1 MDIPKKHKKN
11 VVKVKSDPDEL
22 QFDMSKVIDQ
32 KSSLKME
39 DIFDDKGKSYEHMS
53 NISQRRKA
61 RVKKQIQE
69 KKSKSKSKKSN

>member
-22 QFDMSKVIDQ
+22 QFDVSKVIEQ

-39 DIFDDKGKSYEHMS
+39 DIFDDGGKSYEHMS

-69 KKSKSKSKKSN
+69 KKSKSKKSN